1 MNLENSGFMDIALEE
16 ARKSSV
22 LGEVPVGAVI
32 VANGSI
38 VAKAGNQIIKNC
50 DPSAHAEIL
59 AIRRA
64 CEVLKTER
72 LVGCDLYVTLE
83 PCAMCAGAI
92 SLARIKRLYIGA
104 TDKKGGAVLNGVKF
118 YSDSTCHHRPEV
130 YSGFLETESA
140 KLLKQFFAT
149 KRLKE

>member
-1 MNLENSGFMDIALEE
+1 MNLENSGFMDVALEE

-22 LGEVPVGAVI
+22 LGEVPVGALI
-32 VANGSI
+32 VADGSI
-38 VAKAGNQIIKNC
+38 VAKAGNRIIKNC

-149 KRLKE
+149 KRVKE

>member
-1 MNLENSGFMDIALEE
+1 MNLEESGFMDVALEE

-38 VAKAGNQIIKNC
+38 VAKAGNRIIKNC